1 MISSIPF
8 GVRKFSITET
18 KHQRLSIEKEESFI
32 LTYSF
37 RLHPRLLLVGAGS
50 VAVGYTKAIYCDK
63 GGPLGGQEAK
73 TEWKRRKIRFN
84 YCL

>member
-8 GVRKFSITET
+8 GVRKVSITAT
-18 KHQRLSIEKEESFI
+18 KHQRLSTEKEESFI
-32 LTYSF
+32 LTYNF
-37 RLHPRLLLVGAGS
+37 RLHPRLLLGVGS